1 MPKIIAAILIIAL
14 IITLGVLEQV
24 FIYNSF
30 NELTDKAETIRV
42 ELENED
48 YDSAE
53 IHVNELM
60 EWWRKKRDIIELTSP
75 HNEVKDHI
83 AYIAQMQGYISTG
96 SYDDAIATAHIIK
109 EDAQNKLNILGYKV
123 KNVL

>member
-1 MPKIIAAILIIAL
+1 MPKIIAAIVIIILIL
-14 IITLGVLEQV
+14 TLGVLEQV

-30 NELTDKAETIRV
+30 NELTDKAESIRI

-48 YDSAE
+48 YSAAE
-53 IHVNELM
+53 LHANELM

-83 AYIAQMQGYISTG
+83 AYIAQLQGQIITG
-96 SYDDAIATAHIIK
+96 SYEDAIATAYIIK
-109 EDAQNKLNILGYKV
+109 EDARNKLNILGYKV